1 MHIYKTLHI
10 GVLRYFTKPID
21 RSLERSKYIAE
32 MRVRLKLILVFIM
45 VVMIFV
51 CSCSDART
59 PIPRENNQEKEKI
72 SQETTGKEEVFTEK
86 IEHPRSS
93 VENHHYIPR
102 QDFNN
107 YGPGGDNN
115 GGGGG

>member
-1 MHIYKTLHI
+1 
-10 GVLRYFTKPID
+10 
-21 RSLERSKYIAE
+21 
-32 MRVRLKLILVFIM
+32 MRVKLKFILVVIM
-45 VVMIFV
+45 VVMITV

-59 PIPRENNQEKEKI
+59 TIPQKNNQEKEKI
-72 SQETTGKEEVFTEK
+72 YRKMTGKEEDLTEK

-93 VENHHYIPR
+93 VDNHHYIPR

-115 GGGGG
+115 GNGGG

>member
-1 MHIYKTLHI
+1 
-10 GVLRYFTKPID
+10 
-21 RSLERSKYIAE
+21 
-32 MRVRLKLILVFIM
+32 MRVKLKLILVVIM
-45 VVMIFV
+45 VVMIIV

-59 PIPRENNQEKEKI
+59 TIPRENSQENVKI
-72 SQETTGKEEVFTEK
+72 SREMTVKEEHVTEK
-86 IEHPRSS
+86 IEYPRSS

>member
-1 MHIYKTLHI
+1 MNVK
-10 GVLRYFTKPID
+10 
-21 RSLERSKYIAE
+21 
-32 MRVRLKLILVFIM
+32 LKLILVAIM
-45 VVMIFV
+45 VVMIIA

-59 PIPRENNQEKEKI
+59 SIPRENSQEKEKI
-72 SQETTGKEEVFTEK
+72 SREMTGKEEDLTEK
-86 IEHPRSS
+86 IEHPSSS

-115 GGGGG
+115 GG

>member
-1 MHIYKTLHI
+1 MGI
-10 GVLRYFTKPID
+10 KP
-21 RSLERSKYIAE
+21 KHK
-32 MRVRLKLILVFIM
+32 VVFIIAIMLM
-45 VVMIFV
+45 VSL
-51 CSCSDART
+51 CLAARNIL
-59 PIPRENNQEKEKI
+59 PLENNQGNEIIYREI
-72 SQETTGKEEVFTEK
+72 LGKEEESAEK

-115 GGGGG
+115 GGGG

>member
-1 MHIYKTLHI
+1 
-10 GVLRYFTKPID
+10 
-21 RSLERSKYIAE
+21 
-32 MRVRLKLILVFIM
+32 MRVKLKLILVVIM
-45 VVMIFV
+45 VVMIIV

-59 PIPRENNQEKEKI
+59 TIPRENSQEKEKI
-72 SQETTGKEEVFTEK
+72 SRVMRGKEEDLNEK

-107 YGPGGDNN
+107 YGPGGDNK

>member
-1 MHIYKTLHI
+1 MEIKPKHI
-10 GVLRYFTKPID
+10 V
-21 RSLERSKYIAE
+21 
-32 MRVRLKLILVFIM
+32 VVIM
-45 VVMIFV
+45 VMMFV
-51 CSCSDART
+51 VSSCSAARNIF
-59 PIPRENNQEKEKI
+59 PGESNPGNEKI
-72 SQETTGKEEVFTEK
+72 SREMTGKEEDSTEK

-115 GGGGG
+115 GGGGGGG

>member
-1 MHIYKTLHI
+1 
-10 GVLRYFTKPID
+10 
-21 RSLERSKYIAE
+21 
-32 MRVRLKLILVFIM
+32 MRVKRKLILVVIM
-45 VVMIFV
+45 VVMIII
-51 CSCSDART
+51 CSDSDART
-59 PIPRENNQEKEKI
+59 TIPRENSQEKEKI
-72 SQETTGKEEVFTEK
+72 SREMTGKEEDLTEK